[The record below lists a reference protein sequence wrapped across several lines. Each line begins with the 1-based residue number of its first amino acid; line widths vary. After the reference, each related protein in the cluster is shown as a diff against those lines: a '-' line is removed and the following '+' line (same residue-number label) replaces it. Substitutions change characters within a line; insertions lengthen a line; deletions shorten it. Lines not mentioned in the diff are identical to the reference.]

1 MGAVDKKCCPTEP
14 ATPWPRR
21 GVRVV
26 ATWRRAHNQRES
38 SPATVVNLV
47 CYSLCNRLRL
57 VMANGDRK
65 YRVDILLIKEALV
78 LVGPERGLEFELG
91 GKKFK
96 VQGC

>member
-1 MGAVDKKCCPTEP
+1 
-14 ATPWPRR
+14 
-21 GVRVV
+21 
-26 ATWRRAHNQRES
+26 
-38 SPATVVNLV
+38 
-47 CYSLCNRLRL
+47 
-57 VMANGDRK
+57 MANGDRK